1 MQENGRKTM
10 SYQNRPRA
18 KVSTYTSDRKY
29 IQRLE
34 SLIDASQILNS
45 TFNLGKLLELI
56 LNLATKNLN
65 AARGTIY
72 LIDKEKNELWSF
84 VLKGNELV
92 QIRLPIGT
100 GIAGYVAKTGKTI
113 NLVDAA
119 KDKRFFADIDKRS
132 GFRTKTMLCK
142 PMKNR
147 TGKTIGVFQIINK
160 KQGVFTKEDVLFLEA
175 LSDHA
180 ALAIENSRL
189 VQASLENERVNK
201 ELHIAATIQQMII
214 PKVLPHVPG
223 YEIVADAFPCTGI
236 GGDFYDMFPLK
247 ENLFAIVIAD
257 VSGKGIPA
265 ALLVST
271 LHASLHAYIQTD
283 INLNTLVSKLNATV
297 YENSPPESFITFF
310 IMLLDTDTD
319 DITYMNTGHNPPLH
333 IHSNAAIISELKA
346 ETIPLGMMEKTNGTV
361 KTLHLEPGDEIV
373 LYTDGITEAMNSK
386 RIQYGDARFRAMVQA
401 GRELTLAARHAKVL
415 KDVRAFVGDEPS
427 SDDLTLMI
435 VKRLS

>member
-1 MQENGRKTM
+1 MKQLQVKASAN
-10 SYQNRPRA
+10 
-18 KVSTYTSDRKY
+18 TSARKY

-34 SLIDASQILNS
+34 SLIDASQVLNS
-45 TFNLGKLLELI
+45 TFHLGQLLELI
-56 LNLATKNLN
+56 LNLATKNLG

-72 LIDKEKNELWSF
+72 LIDKEKNELWSL
-84 VLKGNELV
+84 VLKGGKLV
-92 QIRLPIGT
+92 EIRLPIGT

-113 NLVDAA
+113 NLIDAA

-132 GFRTKTMLCK
+132 GFRTKTMLCI

-147 TGKTIGVFQIINK
+147 NGKTIGVFQIINK
-160 KQGVFTKEDVLFLEA
+160 KQGIFTKEDILFLEA
-175 LSDHA
+175 FSDHA

-189 VQASLENERVNK
+189 VQASLEHERVNR
-201 ELHIAATIQQMII
+201 ELHIAANIQQMII
-214 PKVLPHVPG
+214 PKVLPVVSG

-236 GGDFYDMFPLK
+236 GGDFYDMFSLK
-247 ENLFAIVIAD
+247 ENLYAIVIAD

-283 INLNTLVSKLNATV
+283 MNLQTLVSKLNATV
-297 YENSPPESFITFF
+297 YQNSPPESFITFF
-310 IMLLDTDTD
+310 IMLLDTSIH
-319 DITYMNTGHNPPLH
+319 DITYMNAGHNPPLH
-333 IHSNAAIISELKA
+333 IQSHGAVIHELKA
-346 ETIPLGMMEKTNGTV
+346 EMIPLGMIEKTNGTV
-361 KTLHLEPGDEIV
+361 KTLRLEPGDEIV

-386 RIQYGDARFRAMVQA
+386 RIQYGDARFRGLVQA
-401 GRELTLAARHAKVL
+401 ERELPLAARHAKVL
-415 KDVRAFVGDEPS
+415 NDVRAFVGDEPS

>member
-1 MQENGRKTM
+1 MKQ
-10 SYQNRPRA
+10 PRA
-18 KVSTYTSDRKY
+18 KTSASPSVRKY
-29 IQRLE
+29 IKRLE
-34 SLIDASQILNS
+34 SLIDASQVLNS
-45 TFNLGKLLELI
+45 TFNLGRLLELI
-56 LNLATKNLN
+56 LNLATKNLG

-92 QIRLPIGT
+92 EIRLPVGT

-113 NLVDAA
+113 NLIDAA
-119 KDKRFFADIDKRS
+119 KDKRFFADIDRRS
-132 GFRTKTMLCK
+132 GFRTKTMLCI

-160 KQGVFTKEDVLFLEA
+160 KQGIFTKEDILFLEA
-175 LSDHA
+175 FSDHA
-180 ALAIENSRL
+180 ALAFENSRL

-214 PKVLPHVPG
+214 PKVLPTIPG

-283 INLNTLVSKLNATV
+283 NNLNSLVSKLNATV
-297 YENSPPESFITFF
+297 YQNSPPESFITFF
-310 IMLLDTDTD
+310 IMLLDTEMH
-319 DITYMNTGHNPPLH
+319 DITYMNAGHNPPLH
-333 IHSNAAIISELKA
+333 IQSNGAVLSELKA
-346 ETIPLGMMEKTNGTV
+346 EMIPLGMLGKTNGTV
-361 KTLHLEPGDEIV
+361 KALHLEPGDEII

-401 GRELTLAARHAKVL
+401 GREPTLAARHAKVL

-435 VKRLS
+435 VKRMS

>member
-1 MQENGRKTM
+1 LT
-10 SYQNRPRA
+10 
-18 KVSTYTSDRKY
+18 
-29 IQRLE
+29 
-34 SLIDASQILNS
+34 
-45 TFNLGKLLELI
+45 
-56 LNLATKNLN
+56 TKNLN

-84 VLKGNELV
+84 VLKGDELV
-92 QIRLPIGT
+92 EIRLPIGT

-113 NLVDAA
+113 NLIDAA
-119 KDKRFFADIDKRS
+119 KDKRFFADIDRRS
-132 GFRTKTMLCK
+132 GFRTKTMLCI

-147 TGKTIGVFQIINK
+147 TGMTIGVFQIINK
-160 KQGVFTKEDVLFLEA
+160 KQGIFTKEDILFLEA
-175 LSDHA
+175 FSDHA

-247 ENLFAIVIAD
+247 ENLFAVVIAD

-283 INLNTLVSKLNATV
+283 INLNTLVSKLNSTV
-297 YENSPPESFITFF
+297 YQNSPPESFITFF
-310 IMLLDTDTD
+310 IMLLDTDTHE
-319 DITYMNTGHNPPLH
+319 ITYMNAGHNPPLH
-333 IHSNAAIISELKA
+333 IQSNGAVINELNA
-346 ETIPLGMMEKTNGTV
+346 EMIPLGMLGRTNGTV
-361 KTLHLEPGDEIV
+361 RTLHLEPGDEII

-386 RIQYGDARFRAMVQA
+386 RIQYGDARFRATVQT

-415 KDVRAFVGDEPS
+415 KDIYAYVGDKPS

>member
-1 MQENGRKTM
+1 VE
-10 SYQNRPRA
+10 
-18 KVSTYTSDRKY
+18 
-29 IQRLE
+29 
-34 SLIDASQILNS
+34 
-45 TFNLGKLLELI
+45 
-56 LNLATKNLN
+56 
-65 AARGTIY
+65 
-72 LIDKEKNELWSF
+72 
-84 VLKGNELV
+84 
-92 QIRLPIGT
+92 IRLPIGT

-113 NLVDAA
+113 NLIDAA
-119 KDKRFFADIDKRS
+119 KDKRFFADIDRRS
-132 GFRTKTMLCK
+132 GFRTKTMLCI

-147 TGKTIGVFQIINK
+147 TGMTIGVFQIINK
-160 KQGVFTKEDVLFLEA
+160 KQGIFTKEDILFLEA
-175 LSDHA
+175 FSDHA

-247 ENLFAIVIAD
+247 ENLFAVVIAD

-283 INLNTLVSKLNATV
+283 INLNTLVSKLNSTV
-297 YENSPPESFITFF
+297 YQNSPPESFITFF
-310 IMLLDTDTD
+310 IMLLDTDTHE
-319 DITYMNTGHNPPLH
+319 ITYMNAGHNPPLH
-333 IHSNAAIISELKA
+333 IQSNGAVINELNA
-346 ETIPLGMMEKTNGTV
+346 EMIPLGMLGRTNGTV
-361 KTLHLEPGDEIV
+361 RTLHFEPGDEII

-386 RIQYGDARFRAMVQA
+386 RIQYGDARFRATVQT

-415 KDVRAFVGDEPS
+415 KDIYAYVGDKPS